1 MMVSINDYIKRS
13 LENPEKFYWNTL
25 SEEDDNTILLSDTC
39 IHLCVLLY
47 LVTKLGIDKKLIDK
61 YIDVYRFQLDREVY
75 AHKKSI
81 DDSEEKLFIQCE
93 KYPIIRDVIY
103 KNEKEHLLKSVT
115 KEDYLNY
122 LSKYGDSC
130 REFVLFANFRINQL
144 SHLND
149 NRFEYIT
156 EVINSFPNSDLFDV
170 EQLKTLCVSI
180 NGLSVCFTSD
190 ATDVQKD
197 TIKVLISEAIY
208 NNALKAYITR
218 VPLSKLQIVN
228 LFKFD
233 ANILQSV
240 INDLNEI
247 QYLNIIDAKYLLS
260 ILNKLTGL
268 SWELPQKDFE
278 LANEVFS
285 KNKYVI
291 WSKGSEHSDSLI
303 GRYFALQPI
312 LKLKE
317 L

>member
-25 SEEDDNTILLSDTC
+25 SEEDDKTVLLSDTC

-47 LVTKLGIDKKLIDK
+47 LVTKLDIDNKIIDK

-75 AHKKSI
+75 EHKKSI
-81 DDSEEKLFIQCE
+81 NDSEEELFRQCE
-93 KYPIIRDVIY
+93 KFPIIRDVIY

-122 LSKYGDSC
+122 LNKYGDTC
-130 REFVLFANFRINQL
+130 REFMLFAKFRIAQL
-144 SHLND
+144 GNLKD
-149 NRFEYIT
+149 NRFEFIS
-156 EVINSFPNSDLFDV
+156 EIINSFPNSDLFDV
-170 EQLKTLCVSI
+170 GNLKTLCTNI

-197 TIKVLISEAIY
+197 TIIAIIRESIY
-208 NNALKAYITR
+208 NKESKAYITSA
-218 VPLSKLQIVN
+218 PLSKSQIVN
-228 LFKFD
+228 LLNFD

-247 QYLNIIDAKYLLS
+247 QYLNINDAKYLLS

-291 WSKGSEHSDSLI
+291 WSKVSEHSDSLI